1 MVFVNDINCPICSG
15 RLKYYDRVKRIKRTK
30 NRVTTYIY
38 IDRVR
43 CVKCN
48 KVHRLVPIELI
59 PYKQYESEVIFGV
72 REGLITSDTL
82 GYEDYPC
89 EETMKRWRHM

>member
-1 MVFVNDINCPICSG
+1 MVFGNDSNCPICNG

-48 KVHRLVPIELI
+48 KIHRLIPTELI

-72 REGLITSDTL
+72 KEGLITSDTL